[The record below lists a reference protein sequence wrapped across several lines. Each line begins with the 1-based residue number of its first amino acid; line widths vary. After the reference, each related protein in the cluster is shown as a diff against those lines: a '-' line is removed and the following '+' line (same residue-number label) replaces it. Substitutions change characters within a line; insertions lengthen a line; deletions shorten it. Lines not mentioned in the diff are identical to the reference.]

1 MHHLGESNEVQ
12 SIRLTLVYMYT
23 ACIYVWA
30 VGDQGEQMANH
41 LGQEQPVWAE
51 GGQGEQRRVTQ
62 LPSLLIVLIC

>member
-1 MHHLGESNEVQ
+1 MPEFQKNSYFGQCHIQ
-12 SIRLTLVYMYT
+12 PVYMYT

-62 LPSLLIVLIC
+62 LPSLLIMLIC

>member
-1 MHHLGESNEVQ
+1 
-12 SIRLTLVYMYT
+12 MYT

-62 LPSLLIVLIC
+62 LPSLLIMLIC